1 MRNERYL
8 LGIYFP
14 GPMIKA
20 QHYPLVVSHHLSPP
34 NIATHENQS
43 EPGNTEHR
51 ARVGENIVIRPRC
64 FGSCYAAAQSEGNV

>member
-43 EPGNTEHR
+43 EPGNTE
-51 ARVGENIVIRPRC
+51 ELELEKI
-64 FGSCYAAAQSEGNV
+64 E